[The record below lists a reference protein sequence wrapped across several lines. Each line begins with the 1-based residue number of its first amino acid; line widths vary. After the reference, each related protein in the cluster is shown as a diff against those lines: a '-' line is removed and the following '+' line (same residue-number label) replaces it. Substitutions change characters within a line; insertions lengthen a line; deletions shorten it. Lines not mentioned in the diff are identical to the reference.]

1 MNNIYAHFLFLR
13 TMPTFCPIAEP
24 GFSLAPAGPDYAQIS
39 IQINIVFSVYYVICE
54 HYRQSRT
61 HTQQH
66 KKRGHMRRNA
76 SGKMLHPAWAHH
88 PGKKDC
94 ARKKAAPKDGLEK
107 GHVSSEKACGYM

>member
-1 MNNIYAHFLFLR
+1 
-13 TMPTFCPIAEP
+13 
-24 GFSLAPAGPDYAQIS
+24 
-39 IQINIVFSVYYVICE
+39 
-54 HYRQSRT
+54 
-61 HTQQH
+61 
-66 KKRGHMRRNA
+66 MRRNA